1 MARTKEQIKQ
11 DITNSFMNN
20 EHLATRYGFNLGSAF
35 NAHFSLVSLENILFE
50 VIAWC
55 VYVHEQI
62 IDNHKK
68 EVDSAL
74 LNQKS
79 GTLPWYRT
87 KALNFQ
93 YGFDLYPES
102 DVFNNG
108 VADELTIQNSKIIKY
123 AAVNESSVESRIVV
137 KIATEIDDE
146 LSPITPQQQS
156 SFEAYLNEIR
166 YAGVRISVVNYQPDM
181 LYPNLTIYRDPLLLD
196 ANGMSILNGNYP
208 VNDAINE
215 YMKEL
220 PFDGEF
226 VVQAFV
232 DKLQQVEGVKIAH
245 VNYLD
250 TAWIDPAT
258 QGYGA
263 LQRINVKT
271 IPQSGYFK
279 VPDFNMITYVV

>member
-1 MARTKEQIKQ
+1 MARTKEQIKL
-11 DITNSFMNN
+11 DITTSFMNN
-20 EHLATRYGFNLGSAF
+20 EHLATRYGFTVGSAF
-35 NAHFSLVSLENILFE
+35 MANFSLVSFENILFE

-55 VYVHEQI
+55 VYGHEQI
-62 IDNHKK
+62 IDTHKK
-68 EVDSAL
+68 EVDDAL
-74 LNQKS
+74 RNQKS

-93 YGFDLYPES
+93 YGFDLFSES
-102 DVFNNG
+102 DVYNNG
-108 VADELTIQNSKIIKY
+108 IANDETIQNSKIIKY
-123 AAVNESSVESRIVV
+123 AAVNESDVESRVIV
-137 KIATEIDDE
+137 KIATEIDGE
-146 LSPITPQQQS
+146 LKPITPQQQN

-166 YAGVRISVVNYQPDM
+166 YAGVRITVVNYLPDM

-196 ANGMSILNGNYP
+196 ANGMSILNGNFP

-226 VVQAFV
+226 VIQAFV
-232 DKLQQVEGVKIAH
+232 DKLQKVEGVKIAH

-250 TAWIDPAT
+250 TTWIDPAT

-263 LQRINVKT
+263 LQRITVKT

-279 VPDFNMITYVV
+279 VPNFNMISYVV